1 MLGAGGARGCVRL
14 GIVASSVV
22 CTVAVQ
28 RIEVITGAGGR
39 RTYSAEEKI
48 RLVGE
53 ARGGRGAVAA
63 VARRYGIC
71 TSLIYRWRR
80 QLQSGELAAPAAFVP
95 VHVLEAPP
103 SPSIVTPTPG
113 SAPPEPTLP
122 VGCRATL
129 VEVVLA
135 NGRVLRV
142 AEDIAPAT
150 LRRLAIA
157 LDGP

>member
-1 MLGAGGARGCVRL
+1 M
-14 GIVASSVV
+14 
-22 CTVAVQ
+22 AVQ

-53 ARGGRGAVAA
+53 AHGGRGAVAV
-63 VARRYGIC
+63 VARRHGVC

-80 QLQSGELAAPAAFVP
+80 QLKNGELPAEAPAFVP
-95 VHVLEAPP
+95 VRVLEAPP
-103 SPSIVTPTPG
+103 SAGLISPAMTS
-113 SAPPEPTLP
+113 SAPEPAP
-122 VGCRATL
+122 SAERRAAL

-150 LRRLAIA
+150 LRRLVGA
-157 LDGP
+157 LDAP

>member
-1 MLGAGGARGCVRL
+1 M
-14 GIVASSVV
+14 
-22 CTVAVQ
+22 AVQ

-39 RTYSAEEKI
+39 RTYTAEEKI

-63 VARRYGIC
+63 VARRHGVC

-80 QLQSGELAAPAAFVP
+80 QLKSGELSAEAPAFVP
-95 VHVLEAPP
+95 VRVLEAPP
-103 SPSIVTPTPG
+103 ATGIVTPTPT
-113 SAPPEPTLP
+113 ATAEPVPSVERRT
-122 VGCRATL
+122 AL

-150 LRRLAIA
+150 LRRLVSA

>member
-1 MLGAGGARGCVRL
+1 MRGRL

-63 VARRYGIC
+63 VARRHGVC

-80 QLQSGELAAPAAFVP
+80 QIKSTHPVSAALA
-95 VHVLEAPP
+95 
-103 SPSIVTPTPG
+103 
-113 SAPPEPTLP
+113 
-122 VGCRATL
+122 R
-129 VEVVLA
+129 
-135 NGRVLRV
+135 
-142 AEDIAPAT
+142 
-150 LRRLAIA
+150 
-157 LDGP
+157 

>member
-1 MLGAGGARGCVRL
+1 M
-14 GIVASSVV
+14 
-22 CTVAVQ
+22 
-28 RIEVITGAGGR
+28 
-39 RTYSAEEKI
+39 
-48 RLVGE
+48 
-53 ARGGRGAVAA
+53 
-63 VARRYGIC
+63 
-71 TSLIYRWRR
+71 
-80 QLQSGELAAPAAFVP
+80 P

-113 SAPPEPTLP
+113 SAPPEPTPP

>member
-1 MLGAGGARGCVRL
+1 
-14 GIVASSVV
+14 VASSVV

-53 ARGGRGAVAA
+53 AHGGRGAVTA
-63 VARRYGIC
+63 VARRHGVC
-71 TSLIYRWRR
+71 ASLIYRWRR
-80 QLQSGELAAPAAFVP
+80 QFKSGELSAAAPSFVP
-95 VHVLEAPP
+95 VHVLEGPP
-103 SPSIVTPTPG
+103 SAGLISPTKTP
-113 SAPPEPTLP
+113 SAPEPVP
-122 VGCRATL
+122 SAERRAAL

-150 LRRLAIA
+150 LRRQVGA
-157 LDGP
+157 LDAP

>member
-1 MLGAGGARGCVRL
+1 M
-14 GIVASSVV
+14 ASSVV

-63 VARRYGIC
+63 VARRHGVC
-71 TSLIYRWRR
+71 TSLLYRWRR
-80 QLQSGELAAPAAFVP
+80 QIKSGELSAEAPAFVP
-95 VHVLEAPP
+95 VRVLEAPP
-103 SPSIVTPTPG
+103 PASIVTPVA
-113 SAPPEPTLP
+113 APSTPEPAAP
-122 VGCRATL
+122 VERRTAL

-150 LRRLAIA
+150 LRRLVGA

>member
-1 MLGAGGARGCVRL
+1 M
-14 GIVASSVV
+14 
-22 CTVAVQ
+22 AVQ

-53 ARGGRGAVAA
+53 AHGGRGAVAA
-63 VARRYGIC
+63 VARRHGVC

-80 QLQSGELAAPAAFVP
+80 QLKSGELSVEAPAFVP
-95 VHVLEAPP
+95 VRVFEGP
-103 SPSIVTPTPG
+103 SSASIVAPAPTGVAEP
-113 SAPPEPTLP
+113 APSVERRT
-122 VGCRATL
+122 AL

-150 LRRLAIA
+150 LRRLVGA
-157 LDGP
+157 LDGL

>member
-1 MLGAGGARGCVRL
+1 
-14 GIVASSVV
+14 VASSVV

-63 VARRYGIC
+63 VARRHGVC

-80 QLQSGELAAPAAFVP
+80 QLKSGELSAEAPAFVP
-95 VHVLEAPP
+95 VRVIEAPP
-103 SPSIVTPTPG
+103 SASIVTP
-113 SAPPEPTLP
+113 APTATAEPVPSIERRT
-122 VGCRATL
+122 AL

-150 LRRLAIA
+150 LRRLVGA